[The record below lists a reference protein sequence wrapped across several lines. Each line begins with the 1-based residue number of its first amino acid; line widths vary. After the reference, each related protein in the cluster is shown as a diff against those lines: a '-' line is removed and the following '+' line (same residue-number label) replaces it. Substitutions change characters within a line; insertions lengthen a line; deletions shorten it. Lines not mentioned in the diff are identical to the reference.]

1 MTEFESEKLFKVFQK
16 FLMEKNKSKMWM
28 LTERPNIGTLVY
40 SDKKGKRNLGQGERQ
55 SPEIGA
61 RLSAYLIKPIRRW
74 GRRRSAG

>member
-1 MTEFESEKLFKVFQK
+1 MTEFESEKLFKVFPK
-16 FLMEKNKSKMWM
+16 FLMEKKQEQNVDGNRKTQYRNSRVLRQEGEKKSR
-28 LTERPNIGTLVY
+28 TRRE
-40 SDKKGKRNLGQGERQ
+40 